1 MSEREKIVMS
11 FIAEMLD
18 ASPDDY
24 IEIKLIMLAMNAEK
38 PVVLN
43 FLRMAFK
50 LIEAR
55 RPLLIELKGG
65 VA

>member
-24 IEIKLIMLAMNAEK
+24 ACDECGKA
-38 PVVLN
+38 VVLN

-55 RPLLIELKGG
+55 RPLLIEMKGG
-65 VA
+65 AA

>member
-24 IEIKLIMLAMNAEK
+24 IEIKLIMLATNAEK

-55 RPLLIELKGG
+55 RPLLIEMKGG